1 MPYPHAIAIQCAGSR
16 AGSCHHFCRQAPM
29 PRGRAQHKHTL
40 YLLIRTAYAHPSP
53 YTCPGLPRLT
63 TFDGYGSMPSQRV
76 DPPPATS
83 RDSEHPRYS
92 FRVYPRCVGCMIYA
106 ERSVW
111 CEAAAALYSRVVD
124 SRCDSHMPPG
134 MLPHVRQHPGGLF
147 LRSDGTHS
155 KTTVILSDYPAPD
168 PACQQAN

>member
-1 MPYPHAIAIQCAGSR
+1 MPYPHANAIQCAGSR
-16 AGSCHHFCRQAPM
+16 GSSCHHLCGQAPM

-40 YLLIRTAYAHPSP
+40 YLLMRTAYAHPSP

-92 FRVYPRCVGCMIYA
+92 FRVYPMRRLHDLRGTVGLV
-106 ERSVW
+106 RSRRRLILSRRRL
-111 CEAAAALYSRVVD
+111 ALSLTF
-124 SRCDSHMPPG
+124 MPPG
-134 MLPHVRQHPGGLF
+134 MLPHVRQHLGGLF

-155 KTTVILSDYPAPD
+155 RTTVLLSDYPAPD